1 MMRRHVLLHSLTVIT
16 TALLSG
22 STEAQ
27 VPGPNVNMV
36 SGTSW
41 PGGDPFLQRQN
52 EPSVAVSSRNALHL
66 MAGANDYR
74 TVDLPGLPGYETG
87 EAWLGVFTSLD
98 GGQTWRSTL
107 LPGYPQD
114 ASPAG
119 LTSPLK
125 GFDAAADPTMRSG
138 ADGLFYFSGIVFRR
152 SSGGLSRVFV
162 ARFVDRNDETPGSDA
177 NSLGPIRYLGTSIV
191 DLGTPG
197 QFVDKPYLAV
207 DVPRPEDAM
216 AEIDGVSR
224 KVGKVY
230 VAYTIIQGNA
240 PNEHT
245 KILIARSTDGGVTF
259 RHPVKLSETLGI
271 SQGATVAVA
280 PAGTVHVVWRV
291 VRKVNARGKVLQ
303 PDAIYAVKST
313 DGGATFTKPVLVSE
327 ITPFEQGTTP
337 VSFRTTMYPTVAVDG
352 GGRVYVAWARFG
364 DLGTS
369 RVVVSTSSDGVRW
382 SAPHLASPS
391 SEPGHQLMPALT
403 FAGGRLMLLYYDL
416 REDHTVGRYEP
427 AAQPG
432 HYTEFRDSVPEA
444 GPDHVFNRYVAD
456 AAPPAYGPTV
466 DLRRRHTMDVRVARA
481 EPSATPDFAPSV
493 RVSQYHF
500 GSQPGSTLIEQLYYN
515 PPNLPMFRTGT
526 VPFMGDFIDIASQS
540 IVPTG
545 DGGWV
550 FNIGSPSP
558 PVFHGVWTDNR
569 HVIQPR
575 DGDWSHYTP
584 PRSAANTG
592 TSRYDPSQPVPEC
605 EEGQAGSRNQ
615 DVFTARISDGLVTGA
630 PASAKQLGPSQ
641 RAFAVFV
648 QNATGEQKTFHL
660 TIAPP
665 PPGVQASFLQF
676 LGDPPW
682 TPVSGLDVDIPPYST
697 IARTVFVVQETAT
710 SLARIQVNVDEV
722 PSGLS
727 SVIILNADPGNPV
740 VPNGTPEIFNPQI
753 ANPQIANPQIA
764 NPQIANPQIANPQ
777 IANPQIANPQIAN
790 PQIANPQIA
799 NPQIANP
806 QIANPQI
813 ANGSMTDATWTI
825 RNEGT
830 TAAAYYVKLLHSG
843 ELPEGF
849 QFQLIIHRLYETP
862 QAVGCELATFR
873 NTILAANIVDPVF
886 TDPDDLV
893 DPEFDTQNPEATN
906 ATVLIGPGEE
916 VLVTLRVVGPS
927 QAAVLQFLSQEV
939 TPAAVAQAINTDD
952 VGGPS
957 PEPPHSTASL
967 AIATA
972 SLPTAVAGAGYHHTL
987 LAVGGT
993 TPYTWGSSG
1002 LPPGTLTINP
1012 TTGVLEGTAPAT
1024 GTYVVDA
1031 AVTDHSAA
1039 TATRSLSLSVEPL
1052 GASTPAL
1059 SFGVQPPGAALV
1071 GLPIWPAV
1079 RVRALDGSSAP
1090 VQGLGVTLSLQANP
1104 GGATLTGVT
1113 SVVTDASG
1121 YATFA
1126 SLSLDAEDSGYTF
1139 LATANRAVSTT
1150 SSAFDVVREIRL
1162 TTGSAVDLD
1171 PKWSPDS
1178 TRIVFSRGMS
1188 DIPDFFHQQIF
1199 IMNADGTGEAQLTFP
1214 TMSPPESNAD
1224 PAWLADGRILFTST
1238 RDHNTNIY
1246 DTEIY
1251 VMNADGTNQ
1260 VRLTNH
1266 AGPDFN
1272 PASSPDG
1279 TKIVFAR
1286 GTPAHI
1292 WVMNADGSGPV
1303 ELTGG
1308 AAGENQWPVWSP
1320 DGTSIAFTSDRAGSG
1335 YWQLYVMDADGT
1347 DVTQITVDAADS
1359 VTPSWSPDGE
1369 WLVYWRDDCDT
1380 SGGSASP
1387 CELWVVKPDG
1397 SENTNLTDS
1406 ADGLDLDPDWSPD
1419 GTRIAFMS
1427 VRGGNTDIY
1436 VLSLGGTALLRARV
1450 SRLEGPV
1457 PYREARRRLASR
1469 TRGSSSVFLTA
1480 RNASYDRVA
1489 AGLPSPSWARAR

>member
-1 MMRRHVLLHSLTVIT
+1 MMRRHVLVYSLTVIAA
-16 TALLSG
+16 ALLSA

-52 EPSVAVSSRNALHL
+52 EPSVAVSSRNALHV

-87 EAWLGVFTSLD
+87 EAWLGVFASLD

-119 LTSPLK
+119 LSSPLK
-125 GFDAAADPTMRSG
+125 GFDAAADPTMRAG
-138 ADGLFYFSGIVFRR
+138 ADGLFFFSGIVFRR

-162 ARFVDRNDETPGSDA
+162 ARFVDRNDETPANDM

-191 DLGTPG
+191 DLGMPG

-207 DVPRPEDAM
+207 DIPRPEDAM

-259 RHPVKLSETLGI
+259 RHPMKLSETLGV

-280 PAGTVHVVWRV
+280 PTGTVHVVWRV
-291 VRKVNARGKVLQ
+291 VRKLNARGKVLQ

-337 VSFRTTMYPTVAVDG
+337 VSFRTTMYPAVAVDG

-364 DLGTS
+364 DLGRS
-369 RVVVSTSSDGVRW
+369 RVVVSTSSDGVTW

-432 HYTEFRDSVPEA
+432 HYTEHRDPVPEA
-444 GPDHVFNRYVAD
+444 DPTHVFNRYVAD
-456 AAPPAYGPTV
+456 AAPPSYGPTV
-466 DLRRRHTMDVRVARA
+466 DLLRRHTMDVRVARA

-526 VPFMGDFIDIASQS
+526 VPFMGDFIDIASQT

-545 DGGWV
+545 DDGWA
-550 FNIGSPSP
+550 FNIGPTPP

-592 TSRYDPSQPVPEC
+592 TSRYDPSLPVPEC

-665 PPGVQASFLQF
+665 PSGVQASFLQF
-676 LGDPPW
+676 LGGPPW
-682 TPVSGLDVDIPPYST
+682 TPASELHVEIPGYST
-697 IARTVFVVQETAT
+697 IARTVFVVQEATT
-710 SLARIQVNVDEV
+710 SLARVQVNVDEV

-813 ANGSMTDATWTI
+813 ANPQIANGSMTDATWTI
-825 RNEGT
+825 RNDGT
-830 TAAAYYVKLLHSG
+830 TAGAYYVKLLHSG

-862 QAVGCELATFR
+862 QAAGCELATLR
-873 NTILAANIVDPVF
+873 HTILAANIVDPVF
-886 TDPDDLV
+886 TDPADLV
-893 DPEFDTQNPEATN
+893 SPEFDTQNSAATN
-906 ATVLIGPGEE
+906 ATMLIGPGEE
-916 VLVTLRVVGPS
+916 ALVTLRVVGPS
-927 QAAVLQFLSQEV
+927 QAAVLEFLSQEV
-939 TPAAVAQAINTDD
+939 TPAVVAQAINTEDL
-952 VGGPS
+952 GGPS

-967 AIATA
+967 AIATG
-972 SLPTAVAGAGYHHTL
+972 SLPMAVAGGAYQHTL

-993 TPYTWGSSG
+993 TPYTWGG
-1002 LPPGTLTINP
+1002 TLPTGLTINP
-1012 TTGVLEGTAPAT
+1012 ATGVITGAAPAT
-1024 GTYVVDA
+1024 PGTYLVNA
-1031 AVTDHSAA
+1031 SVTDSSYPVAA
-1039 TATRSLSLSVEPL
+1039 TATSSLGLRVEPL
-1052 GASTPAL
+1052 GASTPTL
-1059 SFGVQPPGAALV
+1059 SVDVQPSGTALL
-1071 GLPIWPAV
+1071 GLPISPAV

-1090 VQGLGVTLSLQANP
+1090 VQGLGVTLSLQDNP

-1113 SVVTDASG
+1113 SLVTDASG
-1121 YATFA
+1121 YATFD

-1139 LATANRAVSTT
+1139 LATATGAVSAT

-1162 TTGSAVDLD
+1162 TTDSAVDLD

-1178 TRIVFSRGMS
+1178 TRIVFSRALF
-1188 DIPDFFHQQIF
+1188 DDPYTHQQIF
-1199 IMNADGTGEAQLTFP
+1199 IMNADGTGETQLTFP

-1224 PAWLADGRILFTST
+1224 PAWLPDGRILFTSN
-1238 RDHNTNIY
+1238 RDE

-1251 VMNADGTNQ
+1251 VMNADSTNQ
-1260 VRLTNH
+1260 VRLTDN
-1266 AGPDFN
+1266 AGSDFN

-1286 GTPAHI
+1286 GDPAHI
-1292 WVMNADGSGPV
+1292 WVMNADGTGPV

-1308 AAGENQWPVWSP
+1308 ASGENLWPVWSP
-1320 DGTSIAFTSDRAGSG
+1320 DGTRIAFTSDRDGH
-1335 YWQLYVMDADGT
+1335 WQLYAMDADGS
-1347 DVTQITVDAADS
+1347 DVTQITFGTDAES
-1359 VTPSWSPDGE
+1359 RTPSWSPDGE
-1369 WLVYWRDDCDT
+1369 WLVYWRDDCGNPGVDFT
-1380 SGGSASP
+1380 DP
-1387 CELWVVKPDG
+1387 CELYVIKPDG
-1397 SENTNLTDS
+1397 SDETPLTDS

-1419 GTRIAFMS
+1419 GTRIAYMS
-1427 VRGGNTDIY
+1427 FRGGNTDIY

-1450 SRLEGPV
+1450 STLRLV
-1457 PYREARRRLASR
+1457 PHREARRRLASR